1 MTGLLNNSSMAGF
14 DDIEIDR
21 QCRERVGGG
30 MSRGADIVAR
40 TLEEMGVTR
49 IFTLSGNHIMPI
61 FDALLSTKIQLIH
74 ARHEAA
80 CVHMADAWGR
90 LTGEPGIALVTGGQG
105 HGNAVA
111 ALYTALASE
120 SPLVLL
126 SGHAGLSE
134 LGRGAFQEMAQADL
148 ARPVARASWT
158 ATAAET
164 LGTDI
169 AKAIGLATAGRPG
182 PVHVSL
188 PVDLLE
194 QTIPVDQITRITKA
208 ELQPRPS
215 PLPPELADKLISH
228 LRVATKPLV
237 ICGPAMCTER
247 GRAAMREAAD
257 ALDVP
262 VVGMESPRGINDPGL
277 GAFAEILSQA
287 DLVVLIGKPL
297 DFTLRFGE
305 APALSPSCKW
315 IVIDPDA
322 SVISRAANATAERLL
337 LSEVAD
343 AQTAVMTLS
352 ERNSTTREKPSA
364 WRKHV
369 SEVLTYEP
377 PQWKSVR
384 AKTPDRVHPIEMC
397 RAIGAFLEKHR
408 GATFVSDG
416 GEIGQW
422 AQALVKTDRRMING
436 IAGTIGVS
444 LPFAIATKLAYPD
457 HPVVA
462 VMGDGTFGFHMAEF
476 DTAVRYD
483 LPVIVVIGND
493 ARWNAEYQIQ
503 LRQYGA
509 VRAKNCD
516 LLPSRYDRVA
526 EALGGFGALVSTA
539 AGLPD
544 ALDRAYLSRKPAC
557 INVMIE
563 SVAAP
568 VIRR

>member
-1 MTGLLNNSSMAGF
+1 M
-14 DDIEIDR
+14 I
-21 QCRERVGGG
+21 
-30 MSRGADIVAR
+30 RGADIVAG
-40 TLEEMGVTR
+40 TLQYLGVTR
-49 IFTLSGNHIMPI
+49 VFTLSGNHIMPI
-61 FDALLSTKIQLIH
+61 FDALLSTNIRLIH

-105 HGNAVA
+105 HSNAVA

-126 SGHAGLSE
+126 SGHAPLSE
-134 LGRGAFQEMAQADL
+134 VGRGAFQEMAQADL
-148 ARPVARASWT
+148 ARPVTKASLTAQSTAALGMDIARAF
-158 ATAAET
+158 E
-164 LGTDI
+164 
-169 AKAIGLATAGRPG
+169 LATAGRPG
-182 PVHVSL
+182 PVHISL

-194 QTIPVDQITRITKA
+194 QAISDDQITPVTRAGFQTRFAFLAPAI
-208 ELQPRPS
+208 
-215 PLPPELADKLISH
+215 ADKVISEIH
-228 LRVATKPLV
+228 AAAKPLV

-247 GRAAMREAAD
+247 GRTAMRQAAD
-257 ALDVP
+257 ALDAP
-262 VVGMESPRGINDPGL
+262 VIGMESPRGINDPSL
-277 GAFAEILSQA
+277 GAFAEILSEA
-287 DLVVLIGKPL
+287 DLVVLVGKPL

-305 APALSPSCKW
+305 ALSPSCKW

-322 SVISRAANATAERLL
+322 ASIARAKTGLAKRLL
-337 LSEVAD
+337 LSEIAD
-343 AQTAVMTLS
+343 AHTVIKMLAEGKPTTPES
-352 ERNSTTREKPSA
+352 GWRERVREA
-364 WRKHV
+364 
-369 SEVLTYEP
+369 LGYEP
-377 PQWKSVR
+377 PQWASVR
-384 AKTPDRVHPIEMC
+384 AADAGQVHPVEMC
-397 RAIGAFLEKHR
+397 KAIGNFVDKHQ
-408 GATFVSDG
+408 GATLVSDG

-422 AQALVKTDRRMING
+422 AQALVKTDRRIING

-444 LPFAIATKLAYPD
+444 LPFAIAAQLARPD

-483 LPVIVVIGND
+483 LPVIVVVGND

-509 VRAKNCD
+509 ERAKNCD

-539 AGLPD
+539 ADLPD
-544 ALDRAYLSRKPAC
+544 ALDRAYLSRRPAC

-568 VIRR
+568 IIRR

>member
-1 MTGLLNNSSMAGF
+1 M
-14 DDIEIDR
+14 I
-21 QCRERVGGG
+21 
-30 MSRGADIVAR
+30 RGADIVAG
-40 TLEEMGVTR
+40 TLQDLGVTR

-90 LTGEPGIALVTGGQG
+90 LTGQPGIALVTGGQG
-105 HGNAVA
+105 HSNAVA

-148 ARPVARASWT
+148 ARPVTKASWT
-158 ATAAET
+158 AQAVAT
-164 LGTDI
+164 LGSDI
-169 AKAIGLATAGRPG
+169 AKAIELATAGRPG
-182 PVHVSL
+182 PIHVSL

-194 QTIPVDQITRITKA
+194 RTIADEQIARITKA
-208 ELQPRPS
+208 DLQLRTS
-215 PLPPELADKLISH
+215 PPIPEVADKVISH
-228 LRVATKPLV
+228 LRAAAKPLV

-247 GRAAMREAAD
+247 GHKTMREAAD

-262 VVGMESPRGINDPGL
+262 VIGMESPRGINDPGL
-277 GAFAEILSQA
+277 GAFAEILAEA

-305 APALSPSCKW
+305 ALSPSCKW

-322 SVISRAANATAERLL
+322 ALIARAAKAIGQRLL
-337 LSEVAD
+337 LSDVAD
-343 AQTAVMTLS
+343 ALVMIKTLIEWS
-352 ERNSTTREKPSA
+352 SMTRVKPSV
-364 WRKHV
+364 WRERV
-369 SEVLTYEP
+369 REALAYEP
-377 PQWKSVR
+377 PQWTSVR
-384 AKTPDRVHPIEMC
+384 ATGPDRVHPVEMC
-397 RAIGAFLEKHR
+397 KAISNFVEKHQ
-408 GATFVSDG
+408 GTTFVSDG

-422 AQALVKTDRRMING
+422 AQALVRADRRIING
-436 IAGTIGVS
+436 VAGTIGVS
-444 LPFAIATKLAYPD
+444 LPFAIAAQLARPD
-457 HPVVA
+457 HPVIA

-483 LPVIVVIGND
+483 LPIIVVVGND

-509 VRAKNCD
+509 ERAKNCD
-516 LLPSRYDRVA
+516 LLPSRYDRVV
-526 EALGGFGALVSTA
+526 EALGGFGALVSA
-539 AGLPD
+539 AADLPD
-544 ALDRAYLSRKPAC
+544 ALDRAYLSRRPAC

-568 VIRR
+568 IVRR

>member
-1 MTGLLNNSSMAGF
+1 MLK
-14 DDIEIDR
+14 
-21 QCRERVGGG
+21 
-30 MSRGADIVAR
+30 GADIVAG
-40 TLEEMGVTR
+40 TLEDLGVTR

-61 FDALLSTKIQLIH
+61 FDALLSTNIQLIH
-74 ARHEAA
+74 TRHEAA

-105 HGNAVA
+105 HSNAVA
-111 ALYTALASE
+111 ALYNALASE

-126 SGHAGLSE
+126 SGHAPLGE

-148 ARPVARASWT
+148 ARPVTKASWT
-158 ATAAET
+158 AQAVET
-164 LGTDI
+164 LGSDI
-169 AKAIGLATAGRPG
+169 AGAIELATTGRCG

-188 PVDLLE
+188 PGDLLE
-194 QTIPVDQITRITKA
+194 QAIANEQITESTKA
-208 ELQPRPS
+208 ELQTRTAP
-215 PLPPELADKLISH
+215 PLLEVADKVMSH
-228 LRVATKPLV
+228 LRAAARPLM

-247 GRAAMREAAD
+247 GRKAMREAAD

-262 VVGMESPRGINDPGL
+262 VIGMESPRGLNDPGL
-277 GAFAEILSQA
+277 GAFAEILAEA
-287 DLVVLIGKPL
+287 DLVVLVGKPL

-305 APALSPSCKW
+305 PPAVSSSCKW
-315 IVIDPDA
+315 IVLDPDA
-322 SVISRAANATAERLL
+322 ALIARAAKAMGERLL
-337 LSEVAD
+337 LSAVAD
-343 AQTAVMTLS
+343 AQIAIQTLS
-352 ERNSTTREKPSA
+352 EMNSTLHPKPSV
-364 WRKHV
+364 WREHV
-369 SEVLTYEP
+369 SEVLAYEP
-377 PQWKSVR
+377 PQWASVQ
-384 AKTPDRVHPIEMC
+384 AKASGHVHPIEMC
-397 RAIGAFLEKHR
+397 RAISNFVEKHP
-408 GATFVSDG
+408 GTMFVSDG

-436 IAGTIGVS
+436 VAGTIGVS
-444 LPFAIATKLAYPD
+444 LPFAIAAKLAHPD

-509 VRAKNCD
+509 ERAKNCD

-539 AGLPD
+539 ADLPD
-544 ALDRAYLSRKPAC
+544 ALDRAYLSRRPAC

-568 VIRR
+568 IIRR

>member
-1 MTGLLNNSSMAGF
+1 MT
-14 DDIEIDR
+14 
-21 QCRERVGGG
+21 
-30 MSRGADIVAR
+30 RGADIVAR
-40 TLEEMGVTR
+40 TLQDLGVTR

-61 FDALLSTKIQLIH
+61 FDALLSTNIRLIH

-90 LTGEPGIALVTGGQG
+90 LTGEPGVALVTGGQG
-105 HGNAVA
+105 HSNAVA
-111 ALYTALASE
+111 ALYNALASE
-120 SPLVLL
+120 SPLMLL
-126 SGHAGLSE
+126 SGHAPLAE

-148 ARPVARASWT
+148 ARPVTKASWT
-158 ATAAET
+158 ATAVET
-164 LGTDI
+164 LGSDI
-169 AKAIGLATAGRPG
+169 AEAFELATAGRRG

-194 QTIPVDQITRITKA
+194 QTIAEEQIAGNTKA
-208 ELQPRPS
+208 EPQARTS
-215 PLPPELADKLISH
+215 PLSPEVADQVISH
-228 LRVATKPLV
+228 LRAAAKPLV

-247 GRAAMREAAD
+247 GRKTMREAAG

-262 VVGMESPRGINDPGL
+262 IIGMESPRGINDPGL
-277 GAFAEILSQA
+277 GAFAEILAEA

-305 APALSPSCKW
+305 ALSPSGKW

-322 SVISRAANATAERLL
+322 ALIARAAKAAGDRLL
-337 LSEVAD
+337 QSAVAD
-343 AQTAVMTLS
+343 AQVAIKTLT
-352 ERNSTTREKPSA
+352 ERSAMARAKSSA
-364 WRKHV
+364 WREHV
-369 SEVLTYEP
+369 SDVLAYEP

-384 AKTPDRVHPIEMC
+384 AKNPDRVHPVAMC
-397 RAIGAFLEKHR
+397 RAIGNFIEKHP

-422 AQALVKTDRRMING
+422 AQALVKTDRRIING
-436 IAGTIGVS
+436 VAGTIGVS
-444 LPFAIATKLAYPD
+444 LPFAIAAQLTRPD

-476 DTAVRYD
+476 DTAVRYG
-483 LPVIVVIGND
+483 LPIIIVVGND

-509 VRAKNCD
+509 ERAKNCD
-516 LLPSRYDRVA
+516 LLPSRYDRVV
-526 EALGGFGALVSTA
+526 EALGGFGALISTA
-539 AGLPD
+539 ADLPD
-544 ALDRAYLSRKPAC
+544 ALDRAYLSGKPAC

-568 VIRR
+568 IIRR

>member
-1 MTGLLNNSSMAGF
+1 MT
-14 DDIEIDR
+14 
-21 QCRERVGGG
+21 
-30 MSRGADIVAR
+30 RGADIVAR
-40 TLEEMGVTR
+40 SLQDLGVTR

-61 FDALLSTKIQLIH
+61 FDALLSTNIQLIH
-74 ARHEAA
+74 VRHEAA

-105 HGNAVA
+105 HSNAVA
-111 ALYTALASE
+111 ALYNALASE

-126 SGHAGLSE
+126 SGHAPLNE

-148 ARPVARASWT
+148 ARPVTKASWT
-158 ATAAET
+158 AQAVET
-164 LGTDI
+164 LGSDI
-169 AKAIGLATAGRPG
+169 AKAIELATTGRPG

-188 PVDLLE
+188 PGNLLE
-194 QTIPVDQITRITKA
+194 QTIADEQIAKITKA
-208 ELQPRPS
+208 ESQTHTS
-215 PLPPELADKLISH
+215 PLSPEVADRVISH
-228 LRVATKPLV
+228 LRAAAKPLV

-247 GRAAMREAAD
+247 GRKVMRDVAD

-277 GAFAEILSQA
+277 GALAELLA
-287 DLVVLIGKPL
+287 ETDLVALIGKPL

-305 APALSPSCKW
+305 ALSPSCIW

-322 SVISRAANATAERLL
+322 ALIARAAKALAERLL
-337 LSEVAD
+337 LSAVAD
-343 AQTAVMTLS
+343 VQVAIGTLT
-352 ERNSTTREKPSA
+352 ERSATTRAKPSA
-364 WRKHV
+364 WRGQV
-369 SEVLTYEP
+369 SDVLAYEP
-377 PQWKSVR
+377 PQWKSVH
-384 AKTPDRVHPIEMC
+384 AKTPDRVHPVEMC
-397 RAIGAFLEKHR
+397 RAIGNFIEKHP

-422 AQALVKTDRRMING
+422 AQALVKTDRRIING
-436 IAGTIGVS
+436 VAGTIGVS
-444 LPFAIATKLAYPD
+444 LPFAIAAQLARPD

-476 DTAVRYD
+476 DTAVRCG
-483 LPVIVVIGND
+483 LPVIAVVGND

-509 VRAKNCD
+509 ERAKNCD
-516 LLPSRYDRVA
+516 LLPSRYDRVV
-526 EALGGFGALVSTA
+526 EALGGFGALVTTA
-539 AGLPD
+539 ADLPD
-544 ALDRAYLSRKPAC
+544 ALDRAYLSGKPAC

-568 VIRR
+568 IIRR

>member
-1 MTGLLNNSSMAGF
+1 M
-14 DDIEIDR
+14 I
-21 QCRERVGGG
+21 
-30 MSRGADIVAR
+30 RGADIVAR
-40 TLEEMGVTR
+40 TLEDLGVTR

-61 FDALLSTKIQLIH
+61 FDALLSTKIRLIH

-90 LTGEPGIALVTGGQG
+90 LTGQPGIALVTGGQG
-105 HGNAVA
+105 HSNAVA
-111 ALYTALASE
+111 ALYAALASE
-120 SPLVLL
+120 SPLLLL

-148 ARPVARASWT
+148 ARPVTKASWT
-158 ATAAET
+158 AQAVAT
-164 LGTDI
+164 LGSDI
-169 AKAIGLATAGRPG
+169 AGAIELATTGRPG

-194 QTIPVDQITRITKA
+194 QTIADQQIARITKA
-208 ELQPRPS
+208 DLQLRTS
-215 PLPPELADKLISH
+215 PLMPEVADKVISH
-228 LRVATKPLV
+228 LRAAAKPLV

-247 GRAAMREAAD
+247 GRAAMPEAAG

-262 VVGMESPRGINDPGL
+262 VIGMESPRGINDPGL
-277 GAFAEILSQA
+277 GAFVEILAEA

-305 APALSPSCKW
+305 ALSPSCKW
-315 IVIDPDA
+315 IVIDPDPA
-322 SVISRAANATAERLL
+322 IIERAEKALGKRLL
-337 LSEVAD
+337 LSEIAD
-343 AQTAVMTLS
+343 AQTAIKILTERSSMT
-352 ERNSTTREKPSA
+352 RAKPSV
-364 WRKHV
+364 WRERVH
-369 SEVLTYEP
+369 EALAYEP
-377 PQWKSVR
+377 PQWTSAR
-384 AKTPDRVHPIEMC
+384 ATSSDRVHPVEMC
-397 RAIGAFLEKHR
+397 KAIRGFLEKHPA
-408 GATFVSDG
+408 ATFVSDG

-436 IAGTIGVS
+436 VAGTIGVS
-444 LPFAIATKLAYPD
+444 LPFAIAAQLGHPD

-476 DTAVRYD
+476 DTAVRYG
-483 LPVIVVIGND
+483 LPVIIVVGND

-509 VRAKNCD
+509 ERAKNCD

-539 AGLPD
+539 ADLPD
-544 ALDRAYLSRKPAC
+544 ALDRAYLSRRPAC

-568 VIRR
+568 IIRR

>member
-1 MTGLLNNSSMAGF
+1 
-14 DDIEIDR
+14 
-21 QCRERVGGG
+21 

-40 TLEEMGVTR
+40 TLQDLGVTR

-61 FDALLSTKIQLIH
+61 FDALLSTNIQLIH
-74 ARHEAA
+74 VRHEAA

-90 LTGEPGIALVTGGQG
+90 LTGEPGVALVTGGQG
-105 HGNAVA
+105 HSNAVA
-111 ALYTALASE
+111 ALYNALASE

-126 SGHAGLSE
+126 SGHAPRSE

-148 ARPVARASWT
+148 ARPVTKASWI
-158 ATAAET
+158 ATAVET
-164 LGTDI
+164 LGSDI
-169 AKAIGLATAGRPG
+169 AKAFELAVVGRPG

-194 QTIPVDQITRITKA
+194 QAIAEERVTGNTKA
-208 ELQPRPS
+208 ELQLRTS
-215 PLPPELADKLISH
+215 PLSPEDAEEVISH
-228 LRVATKPLV
+228 LRAAAKPLV

-247 GRAAMREAAD
+247 SRKAMREAAG

-262 VVGMESPRGINDPGL
+262 VIGMESPRGINDPGL
-277 GAFAEILSQA
+277 GALAEILLDA

-305 APALSPSCKW
+305 ALSPSCKW

-322 SVISRAANATAERLL
+322 ALIARAAKATGERLL
-337 LSEVAD
+337 QSAVAD
-343 AQTAVMTLS
+343 AQVAIETLS
-352 ERNSTTREKPSA
+352 ERSATTRAKPSV

-369 SEVLTYEP
+369 SDVLAYEP
-377 PQWKSVR
+377 PQWKSAR
-384 AKTPDRVHPIEMC
+384 AKSPDRVHPAEMC
-397 RAIGAFLEKHR
+397 RAISDFIGKHQ
-408 GATFVSDG
+408 GSTFVSDG

-422 AQALVKTDRRMING
+422 AQALVRTDRRMING
-436 IAGTIGVS
+436 VAGTIGVS
-444 LPFAIATKLAYPD
+444 LPFAIAAQLACPD

-476 DTAVRYD
+476 DTAVRYE
-483 LPVIVVIGND
+483 LPVIVVVGND

-509 VRAKNCD
+509 ERAKNCD

-539 AGLPD
+539 ADLPD
-544 ALDRAYLSRKPAC
+544 ALDRAYLSRRPSC

-568 VIRR
+568 IIRR

>member
-1 MTGLLNNSSMAGF
+1 ML
-14 DDIEIDR
+14 
-21 QCRERVGGG
+21 
-30 MSRGADIVAR
+30 RGADIVAG
-40 TLEEMGVTR
+40 TLHDLGVTR
-49 IFTLSGNHIMPI
+49 IFTLSGNHIMPV
-61 FDALLSTKIQLIH
+61 FDALLSTNIQLIH

-105 HGNAVA
+105 HSNAVA

-120 SPLVLL
+120 SPLLLL
-126 SGHAGLSE
+126 SGHASLSE
-134 LGRGAFQEMAQADL
+134 FGRGAFQEMAQAYL
-148 ARPVARASWT
+148 ASPVTKRAWT
-158 ATAAET
+158 AHAVTT
-164 LGTDI
+164 LGSDI
-169 AKAIGLATAGRPG
+169 AKALELATSGRPG

-194 QTIPVDQITRITKA
+194 QAIADEQITTNPKKPKARISQ
-208 ELQPRPS
+208 LS
-215 PLPPELADKLISH
+215 PEVTDQAISH
-228 LRVATKPLV
+228 LRAAAKPLV
-237 ICGPAMCTER
+237 ICGPAMCTGR
-247 GRAAMREAAD
+247 GRKVMREAAD

-277 GAFAEILSQA
+277 GAFAELLIEA
-287 DLVVLIGKPL
+287 DLVVLIGKRL

-305 APALSPSCKW
+305 ALSPSCKW
-315 IVIDPDA
+315 IMVDPDA
-322 SVISRAANATAERLL
+322 ALIARAATAMRERVL
-337 LSEVAD
+337 LSAVAD
-343 AQTAVMTLS
+343 AQTAIEMLT
-352 ERNSTTREKPSA
+352 ERSRARAKPSP
-364 WRKHV
+364 WREHV
-369 SEVLTYEP
+369 SDMLGYEP
-377 PQWKSVR
+377 PQWKSAC
-384 AKTPDRVHPIEMC
+384 AKSSDRVHPIEMC
-397 RAIGAFLEKHR
+397 SAVSNFIEKHP

-422 AQALVKTDRRMING
+422 AQALVKTDRRIING
-436 IAGTIGVS
+436 VAGTIGVS
-444 LPFAIATKLAYPD
+444 LPFAIAAQLARPD

-483 LPVIVVIGND
+483 LPLIVVVGND

-509 VRAKNCD
+509 ERAKNCD

-539 AGLPD
+539 AGLSD

-568 VIRR
+568 IIRR

>member
-1 MTGLLNNSSMAGF
+1 ML
-14 DDIEIDR
+14 
-21 QCRERVGGG
+21 
-30 MSRGADIVAR
+30 RGADIVAR
-40 TLEEMGVTR
+40 TLQDLGVAR

-61 FDALLSTKIQLIH
+61 FDALLSTDIQLIH

-90 LTGEPGIALVTGGQG
+90 LTGEPGIALATGGQG
-105 HGNAVA
+105 HSNAVA
-111 ALYTALASE
+111 ALYNALASE
-120 SPLVLL
+120 SPLLLL
-126 SGHAGLSE
+126 SGHAPLGE

-148 ARPVARASWT
+148 ARPVTKMSWT

-164 LGTDI
+164 LGSDI
-169 AKAIGLATAGRPG
+169 ARAFELASVGRPG

-194 QTIPVDQITRITKA
+194 RATAEQQIAGNAKA
-208 ELQPRPS
+208 ELQTRSS
-215 PLPPELADKLISH
+215 PMMPEVADQVISH
-228 LRVATKPLV
+228 LRAAAKPLV

-247 GRAAMREAAD
+247 GRKTMREAAR
-257 ALDVP
+257 ALDAP
-262 VVGMESPRGINDPGL
+262 VIGMESPRGINDPGL
-277 GAFAEILSQA
+277 GAFAEILIEA

-305 APALSPSCKW
+305 ALSPSCKW
-315 IVIDPDA
+315 IAIDPDA
-322 SVISRAANATAERLL
+322 ALIARAAKATGGRLL
-337 LSEVAD
+337 LSAVAS
-343 AQTAVMTLS
+343 AQVAIEALT
-352 ERNSTTREKPSA
+352 ERSARTCVKPSA
-364 WRKHV
+364 WREHV
-369 SEVLTYEP
+369 SDVLAYEP
-377 PQWKSVR
+377 PQWEFAR

-397 RAIGAFLEKHR
+397 RAVGNFIDKHPD
-408 GATFVSDG
+408 ATFVSDG

-422 AQALVKTDRRMING
+422 AQALVKTDRRIING
-436 IAGTIGVS
+436 VAGTIGVS
-444 LPFAIATKLAYPD
+444 LPFAIAAQLARPE
-457 HPVVA
+457 HPVIA

-476 DTAVRYD
+476 DTAVRYG
-483 LPVIVVIGND
+483 LPVIVVVGND

-509 VRAKNCD
+509 ERAKNCD

-539 AGLPD
+539 ADLPD
-544 ALDRAYLSRKPAC
+544 ALDRAYLSRRPSC

-568 VIRR
+568 IIRR

>member
-1 MTGLLNNSSMAGF
+1 M
-14 DDIEIDR
+14 I
-21 QCRERVGGG
+21 
-30 MSRGADIVAR
+30 RGADIVAR
-40 TLEEMGVTR
+40 TLQDLGVTR

-61 FDALLSTKIQLIH
+61 FDALLSTDIRLIH

-105 HGNAVA
+105 HSNAVA

-120 SPLVLL
+120 SPLLLL
-126 SGHAGLSE
+126 SGHAPLSE
-134 LGRGAFQEMAQADL
+134 LGCGAFQEMAQAEL
-148 ARPVARASWT
+148 ARPVTKASWT
-158 ATAAET
+158 AQGVAT
-164 LGTDI
+164 LGADI
-169 AKAIGLATAGRPG
+169 AKAFALAATGRPG

-188 PVDLLE
+188 PIDLLE
-194 QTIPVDQITRITKA
+194 RTLADAPIIKA
-208 ELQPRPS
+208 DLQLPTS
-215 PLPPELADKLISH
+215 PLRQDGADKVISQ
-228 LRVATKPLV
+228 LRAAAKPLM

-247 GRAAMREAAD
+247 GRKTMRAAAD

-262 VVGMESPRGINDPGL
+262 VIGMESPRGVNDPGL
-277 GAFAEILSQA
+277 GAFTEILSAA

-305 APALSPSCKW
+305 APSPSCKW

-322 SVISRAANATAERLL
+322 AMIARAAKALGKQLL
-337 LSEVAD
+337 LSEIAGARAAVETLAESKP
-343 AQTAVMTLS
+343 ATAA
-352 ERNSTTREKPSA
+352 PA
-364 WRKHV
+364 WRERV
-369 SEVLTYEP
+369 RQTLAYEP
-377 PQWKSVR
+377 PQWESAR
-384 AKTPDRVHPIEMC
+384 AKTTDRVHPAQMC
-397 RAIGAFLEKHR
+397 RAIASFIEKHP

-422 AQALVKTDRRMING
+422 AQALVKTERRIING
-436 IAGTIGVS
+436 VAGTIGVS
-444 LPFAIATKLAYPD
+444 LPFAIAAQLSRPD

-483 LPVIVVIGND
+483 LPVIVVVGND

-509 VRAKNCD
+509 ERAKNCD
-516 LLPSRYDRVA
+516 LLPARYDRVA
-526 EALGGFGALVSTA
+526 EALGGFGAWVSTA
-539 AGLPD
+539 ADLSG
-544 ALDRAYLSRKPAC
+544 ALDRAYLSRKPSC

>member
-1 MTGLLNNSSMAGF
+1 ML
-14 DDIEIDR
+14 
-21 QCRERVGGG
+21 
-30 MSRGADIVAR
+30 RGADIVAR

-61 FDALLSTKIQLIH
+61 FDALLATRIQLIH

-105 HGNAVA
+105 HSNAVA

-126 SGHAGLSE
+126 SGHAPLSE

-148 ARPVARASWT
+148 ARPVTKASWT
-158 ATAAET
+158 AKDVAT
-164 LGTDI
+164 LGSDI
-169 AKAIGLATAGRPG
+169 VKAFEFATTGRPG

-194 QTIPVDQITRITKA
+194 QTMPDHQITRATRTNI
-208 ELQPRPS
+208 QPHTS
-215 PLPPELADKLISH
+215 SLAPEVADKLISH
-228 LRVATKPLV
+228 LRAATKPLV

-247 GRAAMREAAD
+247 GRAAMRRAVD
-257 ALDVP
+257 TLDIP
-262 VVGMESPRGINDPGL
+262 VIGMESPRGVNDPGL
-277 GAFAEILSQA
+277 GAFAEILTEA
-287 DLVVLIGKPL
+287 DLIVLIGKPL

-305 APALSPSCKW
+305 ALSPSCKW
-315 IVIDPDA
+315 IVIDSDPA
-322 SVISRAANATAERLL
+322 IIARAAKATGGRLL
-337 LSEVAD
+337 LSGVAD
-343 AQTAVMTLS
+343 APTAIETLI
-352 ERNSTTREKPSA
+352 ERSPTAQVLPSA
-364 WRKHV
+364 WRERVREALAH
-369 SEVLTYEP
+369 EP
-377 PQWKSVR
+377 PQWETMR
-384 AKTPDRVHPIEMC
+384 AKEAGRVHSVEMC
-397 RAIGAFLEKHR
+397 KAIGSFIKKHE

-422 AQALVKTDRRMING
+422 AQALVKTGRRIING

-444 LPFAIATKLAYPD
+444 LPFAIAAKLAHPD

-483 LPVIVVIGND
+483 LPVIVVVGND

-509 VRAKNCD
+509 ERAKNCD
-516 LLPSRYDRVA
+516 LLPSRYDLVA

-539 AGLPD
+539 ADLPD

-568 VIRR
+568 IIRR

>member
-1 MTGLLNNSSMAGF
+1 M
-14 DDIEIDR
+14 I
-21 QCRERVGGG
+21 
-30 MSRGADIVAR
+30 RGADIVAG
-40 TLEEMGVTR
+40 TLQDLDVTR

-61 FDALLSTKIQLIH
+61 FDALLSTNIRLIH

-105 HGNAVA
+105 HSNAVA

-126 SGHAGLSE
+126 SGHAPLSE

-148 ARPVARASWT
+148 ARPVTKASWT
-158 ATAAET
+158 AQAVAT
-164 LGTDI
+164 LGSDI
-169 AKAIGLATAGRPG
+169 AKAIELATRGRPG

-194 QTIPVDQITRITKA
+194 QTIADSQITRITKA
-208 ELQPRPS
+208 ELRPCTL
-215 PLPPELADKLISH
+215 PLKPEVADSVISH
-228 LRVATKPLV
+228 LRAATKPLV
-237 ICGPAMCTER
+237 ICGTAMCTER
-247 GRAAMREAAD
+247 GRKTMREAAD

-262 VVGMESPRGINDPGL
+262 VIGMESPRGINDPGL
-277 GAFAEILSQA
+277 GAFAEILIEA
-287 DLVVLIGKPL
+287 DLVMLVGKPL

-305 APALSPSCKW
+305 APALSPTCKW
-315 IVIDPDA
+315 IVLDPDA
-322 SVISRAANATAERLL
+322 VLIARAANAMGERLL

-343 AQTAVMTLS
+343 AQAVIKMLAESKPTTS
-352 ERNSTTREKPSA
+352 ESA
-364 WRKHV
+364 WREQV
-369 SEVLTYEP
+369 REALAYEP
-377 PQWKSVR
+377 PQWASVR
-384 AKTPDRVHPIEMC
+384 AANAGYVHPVEMC
-397 RAIGAFLEKHR
+397 KAISNFVEKHC
-408 GATFVSDG
+408 GARLVSDG

-436 IAGTIGVS
+436 VAGTIGVS
-444 LPFAIATKLAYPD
+444 LPFAIAAQLAHPD

-483 LPVIVVIGND
+483 LPLIVVVGND

-509 VRAKNCD
+509 ERAKNCD

-539 AGLPD
+539 VDLPD
-544 ALDRAYLSRKPAC
+544 ALDRAYLSRRPAC

-568 VIRR
+568 IIRR

>member
-1 MTGLLNNSSMAGF
+1 ML
-14 DDIEIDR
+14 
-21 QCRERVGGG
+21 
-30 MSRGADIVAR
+30 RGADIVAR
-40 TLEEMGVTR
+40 TLQALGVTR

-61 FDALLSTKIQLIH
+61 FDALPSTDIRLIH

-105 HGNAVA
+105 HSNAVA

-126 SGHAGLSE
+126 SGHAPRNE
-134 LGRGAFQEMAQADL
+134 LGRGAFQEMAQAEL
-148 ARPVARASWT
+148 ARPVTKASWT
-158 ATAAET
+158 ATAVET
-164 LGTDI
+164 LGSDI
-169 AKAIGLATAGRPG
+169 VRAIELATAGRPG

-194 QTIPVDQITRITKA
+194 QTIADEQIPGNTKA
-208 ELQPRPS
+208 ELQIRTTTPS
-215 PLPPELADKLISH
+215 PEVTDRVISH
-228 LRVATKPLV
+228 LGAAAKPLV

-247 GRAAMREAAD
+247 GRNTMREAAD
-257 ALDVP
+257 ALEAP
-262 VVGMESPRGINDPGL
+262 VIGMESPRGINDPGL
-277 GAFAEILSQA
+277 GAFAELLAEA
-287 DLVVLIGKPL
+287 DLVVLVGKPL
-297 DFTLRFGE
+297 DFTLRFSE
-305 APALSPSCKW
+305 ALSPSCKW
-315 IVIDPDA
+315 IVIDPDPA
-322 SVISRAANATAERLL
+322 MIARAEKALAKRLL
-337 LSEVAD
+337 LSEIAD
-343 AQTAVMTLS
+343 AQTALKMFAA
-352 ERNSTTREKPSA
+352 RKPITSGSA
-364 WRKHV
+364 WREQV
-369 SEVLTYEP
+369 REALTYEP
-377 PQWKSVR
+377 PQWQTVR
-384 AKTPDRVHPIEMC
+384 AAASDRVHPVEMC
-397 RAIGAFLEKHR
+397 QAVGSFFDKHP
-408 GATFVSDG
+408 GATLVSDG

-422 AQALVKTDRRMING
+422 AQALVRTDRRIING
-436 IAGTIGVS
+436 VAGTIGVS
-444 LPFAIATKLAYPD
+444 LPFAIAAQLARPE

-483 LPVIVVIGND
+483 LPVIVVVGND

-509 VRAKNCD
+509 ERAKNCD

-539 AGLPD
+539 ADLPQ
-544 ALDRAYLSRKPAC
+544 ALDRAYLSRRPAC

>member
-1 MTGLLNNSSMAGF
+1 
-14 DDIEIDR
+14 
-21 QCRERVGGG
+21 
-30 MSRGADIVAR
+30 MSRGADIVAS
-40 TLEEMGVTR
+40 TLETLGVTC

-61 FDALLSTKIQLIH
+61 FDALLSTNIRLIH

-105 HGNAVA
+105 HSNAVA
-111 ALYTALASE
+111 ALYNALASE

-126 SGHAGLSE
+126 SGHAPLSE

-148 ARPVARASWT
+148 ARPVTKAAWT

-164 LGTDI
+164 LASDI
-169 AKAIGLATAGRPG
+169 AGAFELATAGRPG

-194 QTIPVDQITRITKA
+194 QAISDETAPIAKA
-208 ELQPRPS
+208 AHRTS
-215 PLPPELADKLISH
+215 PLTADVADKVVSY
-228 LRVATKPLV
+228 LRAAAKPLV

-247 GRAAMREAAD
+247 GRQIMREAAA

-262 VVGMESPRGINDPGL
+262 VIGMESPRGINDPGL
-277 GAFAEILSQA
+277 GAFAEVLSET

-305 APALSPSCKW
+305 ALSPSCNW
-315 IVIDPDA
+315 IAVDPDA
-322 SVISRAANATAERLL
+322 ALIARAEKALGQRLL
-337 LSEVAD
+337 LSAVAD
-343 AQTAVMTLS
+343 AKPAIGTLT
-352 ERNSTTREKPSA
+352 ERSATVRAKPSA
-364 WRKHV
+364 WREHV
-369 SEVLTYEP
+369 SGVLAHEP
-377 PQWKSVR
+377 PQWKSTR
-384 AKTPDRVHPIEMC
+384 AKTAGRVHPVEMC
-397 RAIGAFLEKHR
+397 RAVGNFIEKHP

-422 AQALVKTDRRMING
+422 AQALVRTDRRMING
-436 IAGTIGVS
+436 VAGTIGVS
-444 LPFAIATKLAYPD
+444 LPFAIAAQLAYPD

-462 VMGDGTFGFHMAEF
+462 VMGDGTFGFHMAEL
-476 DTAVRYD
+476 DTAVRYG
-483 LPVIVVIGND
+483 LPIIAVVGND

-509 VRAKNCD
+509 ERAKNCD

-539 AGLPD
+539 ADLPD
-544 ALDRAYLSRKPAC
+544 ALDRAYLSRRPAC

-568 VIRR
+568 IIRR

>member
-1 MTGLLNNSSMAGF
+1 M
-14 DDIEIDR
+14 I
-21 QCRERVGGG
+21 
-30 MSRGADIVAR
+30 RGADIVAR
-40 TLEEMGVTR
+40 TLEDLGVTR

-61 FDALLSTKIQLIH
+61 FDALLSTNIRLIH

-105 HGNAVA
+105 HSNAVA
-111 ALYTALASE
+111 ALNNALASE

-126 SGHAGLSE
+126 SGHAPLSE

-148 ARPVARASWT
+148 ARPVTKASWT
-158 ATAAET
+158 ATAVVT
-164 LGTDI
+164 LGSDI
-169 AKAIGLATAGRPG
+169 VKAMELATAGRSG

-194 QTIPVDQITRITKA
+194 QTIADEETSRSTKA
-208 ELQPRPS
+208 ELQHRAS
-215 PLPPELADKLISH
+215 PLTVEVADNVISH
-228 LRVATKPLV
+228 LRAAAKPLL

-247 GRAAMREAAD
+247 GRKAMRDAAD

-262 VVGMESPRGINDPGL
+262 VIGMESPRGINDPGL
-277 GAFAEILSQA
+277 GAFAEILGEA
-287 DLVVLIGKPL
+287 DLVVLVGKPL

-305 APALSPSCKW
+305 ALSPACKW

-322 SVISRAANATAERLL
+322 ALIARAAKALAERLL
-337 LSEVAD
+337 LSAVAD
-343 AQTAVMTLS
+343 AQVAIETLTES
-352 ERNSTTREKPSA
+352 SATTRAKKPSA
-364 WRKHV
+364 WREHV
-369 SEVLTYEP
+369 SDVLAYEP
-377 PQWKSVR
+377 AQWKSVR

-397 RAIGAFLEKHR
+397 KAIGSFLEKHP

-422 AQALVKTDRRMING
+422 AQALVKTDRRIING
-436 IAGTIGVS
+436 VAGTIGVS
-444 LPFAIATKLAYPD
+444 LPFAIAAQLARPE
-457 HPVVA
+457 HPVIA

-476 DTAVRYD
+476 DTAIRYD
-483 LPVIVVIGND
+483 LPVIVVVGND

-509 VRAKNCD
+509 ERAKNCD
-516 LLPSRYDRVA
+516 LLPSRYDRVV

-539 AGLPD
+539 ADLPD
-544 ALDRAYLSRKPAC
+544 TLHRAYLSRRPSC